1 LVKIRRRLAKKK
13 YLDGKYT
20 YAYERFYIEI
30 PKKYQ
35 DRVRWL
41 LDKDL
46 RMDIK
51 KVNGKLLIVLSPSNR
66 FCMQKRPLSRKD
78 LLKISNAQF

>member
-35 DRVRWL
+35 DMVRWL

-46 RMDIK
+46 KMDIK
-51 KVNGKLLIVLSPSNR
+51 KVNGKLLIVLSPPSNR
-66 FCMQKRPLSRKD
+66 FCMQKRLLSR
-78 LLKISNAQF
+78 

>member
-1 LVKIRRRLAKKK
+1 MVKIRRRLAKKK

-35 DRVRWL
+35 DRVKWL

-46 RMDIK
+46 KMDIK
-51 KVNGKLLIVLSPSNR
+51 KVNGKLLIVLSPRQIVSA
-66 FCMQKRPLSRKD
+66 CRKD
-78 LLKISNAQF
+78 PFLERIF